1 MTCTDGFVE
10 VKPGF
15 LVDPALRLRL
25 HSGGSSGLALND
37 AYLVIAYDP
46 EIRADRLLVP
56 PSDAQRAWRRSSPVT
71 AHYADDP
78 VIFES
83 EKYDPVVRIAFTWH
97 DHETCTRHK
106 IAEDEYNFKLNV
118 RILANRGYPVISDD
132 PKRTLLYGIISA
144 VKLSSVRTD
153 DFLSDRF
160 PRVRRF
166 EMCIRSDLATSFFQL
181 RPVDYAE
188 VEPGWLLLAC
198 RDVQR

>member
-1 MTCTDGFVE
+1 
-10 VKPGF
+10 
-15 LVDPALRLRL
+15 
-25 HSGGSSGLALND
+25 
-37 AYLVIAYDP
+37 
-46 EIRADRLLVP
+46 
-56 PSDAQRAWRRSSPVT
+56 
-71 AHYADDP
+71 
-78 VIFES
+78 
-83 EKYDPVVRIAFTWH
+83 
-97 DHETCTRHK
+97 
-106 IAEDEYNFKLNV
+106 
-118 RILANRGYPVISDD
+118 VISDD